1 MDIPLLAQ
9 YFLDK
14 YSRGMGKEIQQ
25 ISSYALDT
33 LQNYHF
39 PGNVRELENIIER
52 SVALETTNIILPE
65 SLALATHKLGGKKL
79 GVVDM
84 NLPSEGID
92 LDELMNQLEKNL
104 LLKALGETQGRKNK
118 AAELLRISF
127 RSLRYRLEKHGI
139 DAPGDE

>member
-1 MDIPLLAQ
+1 
-9 YFLDK
+9 
-14 YSRGMGKEIQQ
+14 MGKEIQQ

-65 SLALATHKLGGKKL
+65 SLALATHKMGKKEL
-79 GVVDM
+79 GVVDI
-84 NLPSEGID
+84 NLPPEGLD

-104 LLKALGETQGRKNK
+104 LLKALEETQGRKNK
-118 AAELLRISF
+118 AADLLRISF
-127 RSLRYRLEKHGI
+127 RSFRYRLEKHGI